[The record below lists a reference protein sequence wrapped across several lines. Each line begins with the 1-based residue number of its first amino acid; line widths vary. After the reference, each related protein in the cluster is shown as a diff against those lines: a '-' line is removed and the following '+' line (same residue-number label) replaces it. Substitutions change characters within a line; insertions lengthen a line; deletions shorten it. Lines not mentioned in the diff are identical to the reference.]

1 MSKSNSPF
9 IEGSK
14 HQEMSSQVEA
24 HILGGAKPEIRT
36 AKLYGDTQYNPEP
49 APSVPDGSG
58 FNYVPDSAAGHT
70 VK

>member
-1 MSKSNSPF
+1 MSKANSPF

-14 HQEMSSQVEA
+14 HQEISSQVEA
-24 HILGGAKPEIRT
+24 HILGGVKPDTRT
-36 AKLYGDTQYNPEP
+36 NTLYGDTQHNPEA

-58 FNYVPDSAAGHT
+58 FNYVPASGAGHK